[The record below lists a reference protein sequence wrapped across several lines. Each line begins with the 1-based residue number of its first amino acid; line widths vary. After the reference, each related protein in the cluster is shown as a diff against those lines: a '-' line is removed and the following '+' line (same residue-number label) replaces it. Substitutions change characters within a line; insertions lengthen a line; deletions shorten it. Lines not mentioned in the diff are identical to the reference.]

1 MGVDIPVDRGYFGYA
16 LSLTVDQ
23 FGVLCTMHRRH
34 PQIVNMVLNR
44 AWSMCLITHPDLVEE
59 VLVTKQKSFTKDA
72 FLTQHASDLFG
83 NGLLSSDG
91 SFWLRQRR
99 MMQPAFHRQRIQQYS
114 EIVVAQTHAHLAKLR
129 IGAPIDI
136 SHVLMELTL
145 DIVSQAL
152 FGTINILQQQQLGDA
167 LDVTMRQFASE
178 GWGDVLTHTL
188 NIPVVNKPWQRYLES
203 VAVIDG
209 IIDRIITTRQ
219 ADATPHTDL
228 LAMLLDARDEDGNPM
243 SATQLRDECKTMFLA
258 GHETTAL
265 TLAWSMWLVARHPVV
280 GRTLRSEIQR
290 VIGTRAPTFDDIP
303 QLVYVDQVLRE
314 AMRLYPPAFLI
325 SRSSREEVTI
335 GDYTIPAHTDVH
347 MSQYAMHRDARFY
360 ANPDVFMPERWT
372 DEFKAQLPKYAYFPF
387 GGGPRLC
394 IGQQFAMMEATLIL
408 VMLVQYADW
417 SVLPLQRVIPQA
429 AITMRPKYGIKMR
442 PHHH

>member
-1 MGVDIPVDRGYFGYA
+1 MGMDIPVDSGYFGYA

-23 FGVLCTMHRRH
+23 FRVLCLMHRRH
-34 PQIVNMVLNR
+34 PRIVNMVLNR
-44 AWSMCLITHPDLVEE
+44 EWSMCLLTHPDLVEE

-72 FLTQHASDLFG
+72 FLKQHAGDLFG

-114 EIVVAQTHAHLAKLR
+114 EIVVAQTQVHLATLR
-129 IGAPIDI
+129 RGQPIDI
-136 SHVLMELTL
+136 SQVMMELTL

-152 FGTINILQQQQLGDA
+152 FGTINILQQQQIGEA

-178 GWGDVLTHTL
+178 GWSDVVTHL
-188 NIPVVNKPWQRYLES
+188 LHIPVVNKPWQRYLDA
-203 VAVIDG
+203 VAILDGVIDT
-209 IIDRIITTRQ
+209 IITTRQ
-219 ADATPHTDL
+219 ADPTPHTDL
-228 LAMLLDARDEDGNPM
+228 LGMLLDARDEDGQPM
-243 SATQLRDECKTMFLA
+243 SAAQLRDECKTMFLA

-265 TLAWSMWLVARHPVV
+265 TLAWSMWLVARHPAVWHA
-280 GRTLRSEIQR
+280 LRSEITR
-290 VIGTRAPTFDDIP
+290 VLGDRPPTYDDIP
-303 QLVYVDQVLRE
+303 QLVYVEQVLRE
-314 AMRLYPPAFLI
+314 VMRLYPPAFLI
-325 SRSSREEVTI
+325 SRASSEAVSI
-335 GDYTIPAHTDVH
+335 GEYTIPAHTDVH

-360 ANPDVFMPERWT
+360 SQPDAFIPTRWT
-372 DEFKAQLPKYAYFPF
+372 EEFKAQLPKYAYFPF

-417 SVLPLQRVIPQA
+417 SVLPFQRVIPQP

-442 PHHH
+442 PHHR

>member
-1 MGVDIPVDRGYFGYA
+1 
-16 LSLTVDQ
+16 
-23 FGVLCTMHRRH
+23 
-34 PQIVNMVLNR
+34 
-44 AWSMCLITHPDLVEE
+44 
-59 VLVTKQKSFTKDA
+59 
-72 FLTQHASDLFG
+72 
-83 NGLLSSDG
+83 
-91 SFWLRQRR
+91 
-99 MMQPAFHRQRIQQYS
+99 
-114 EIVVAQTHAHLAKLR
+114 
-129 IGAPIDI
+129 
-136 SHVLMELTL
+136 
-145 DIVSQAL
+145 
-152 FGTINILQQQQLGDA
+152 
-167 LDVTMRQFASE
+167 
-178 GWGDVLTHTL
+178 
-188 NIPVVNKPWQRYLES
+188 
-203 VAVIDG
+203 
-209 IIDRIITTRQ
+209 
-219 ADATPHTDL
+219 
-228 LAMLLDARDEDGNPM
+228 M

-280 GRTLRSEIQR
+280 GHTLRSEIQR

-303 QLVYVDQVLRE
+303 QLGYVDQVLRE

-417 SVLPLQRVIPQA
+417 SVLPLQRVIPQP

-442 PHHH
+442 PHHQ

>member
-1 MGVDIPVDRGYFGYA
+1 MGLPIPLDKGVFGYA
-16 LSLTVDQ
+16 LPFTINQLD
-23 FGVLCTMHRRH
+23 LLRMMHARH
-34 PQIVNMVLNR
+34 QQIVNIAISKSWN
-44 AWSMCLITHPDLVEE
+44 MCLVTHPALIES
-59 VLVTKQKSFTKDA
+59 VLVTKQKSFHKDA
-72 FLTQHASDLFG
+72 FLKQHAGDLFG

-99 MMQPAFHRQRIQQYS
+99 MMQPAFHRQRIEQYS
-114 EIVVAQTHAHLAKLR
+114 QIVVAQTHAHLAQVRHKQDV
-129 IGAPIDI
+129 DI
-136 SHVLMELTL
+136 SHVMMQLTL

-152 FGTINILQQQQLGDA
+152 FGTINILQQQQIGEA

-178 GWGDVLTHTL
+178 GWADVVTHFL
-188 NIPVVNKPWQRYLES
+188 KIPVVDKPWQRY
-203 VAVIDG
+203 VAAVTVLDD

-228 LAMLLDARDEDGNPM
+228 LAMLLEARDEDGNPM

-265 TLAWSMWLVARHPVV
+265 TLAWSMWLVARHPHVWQ
-280 GRTLRSEIQR
+280 RLRHEVTQ
-290 VIGTRAPTFDDIP
+290 VLGHRAPTFDDIP
-303 QLVYVDQVLRE
+303 QLVYVECVLRE
-314 AMRLYPPAFLI
+314 VMRLYPPAFMI
-325 SRSSREEVTI
+325 SRQSVEDVEI

-347 MSQYAMHRDARFY
+347 MSQYAMHRDVRYY
-360 ANPDVFMPERWT
+360 AQPDAFIPDRWT
-372 DEFKAQLPKYAYFPF
+372 NEFKTQLPKYAYFPF

-408 VMLVQYADW
+408 TMLVQHADW
-417 SVLPLQRVIPQA
+417 SVLPLQRVIPQP

-442 PHHH
+442 PHYR